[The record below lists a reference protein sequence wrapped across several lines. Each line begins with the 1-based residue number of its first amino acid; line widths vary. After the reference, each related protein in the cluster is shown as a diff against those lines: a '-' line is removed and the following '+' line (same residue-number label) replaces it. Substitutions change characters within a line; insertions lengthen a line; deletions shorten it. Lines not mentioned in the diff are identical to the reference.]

1 MDIAGI
7 KIDLPTVIS
16 TFIVI
21 IPPIAVF
28 SWKLSQKI
36 THLEELKHKCINEL
50 PQRIIEKV
58 AELDKNVSMLE
69 KENHTTFHHIETKIA
84 QIELSIETM
93 RKENNENYKLLNENV
108 MKLYEKMF
116 EMIRK

>member
-16 TFIVI
+16 TFCVIV
-21 IPPIAVF
+21 PPISVL

-58 AELDKNVSMLE
+58 TELDKTVGMIE
-69 KENHTTFHHIETKIA
+69 KENHITFHQIETKIA
-84 QIELSIETM
+84 HIELSIETL
-93 RKENNENYKLLNENV
+93 RKENNENYKLLNDNLS
-108 MKLYEKMF
+108 KLTDRLF
-116 EMIRK
+116 EIVRK